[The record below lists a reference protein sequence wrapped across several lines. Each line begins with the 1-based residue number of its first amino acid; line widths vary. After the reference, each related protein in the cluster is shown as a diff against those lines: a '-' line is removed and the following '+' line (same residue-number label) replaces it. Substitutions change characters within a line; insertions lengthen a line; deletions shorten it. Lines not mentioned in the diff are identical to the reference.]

1 MASKCHTKI
10 RRGRKFVEY
19 TKGIYGDNMT
29 VVRGNTHTYVGI
41 EIYYSTPGEEIVYMD
56 SYITEAVDGFPEETK
71 NS

>member
-1 MASKCHTKI
+1 
-10 RRGRKFVEY
+10 
-19 TKGIYGDNMT
+19 MT

-41 EIYYSTPGEEIVYMD
+41 EIYYSTPEEEIVYMD

>member
-1 MASKCHTKI
+1 
-10 RRGRKFVEY
+10 
-19 TKGIYGDNMT
+19 MT

-71 NS
+71 KYLKRRQGTTFSRLTTHM